1 MNLENKFNSW
11 FYNDD
16 YPVEGQNRSGYI
28 RDNVDLTV
36 LSNKDYWIRQA
47 FMHGAL
53 AQLDVLVEVGIKR
66 ILESKPK

>member
-11 FYNDD
+11 FYDES

-47 FMHGAL
+47 FMQGAR
-53 AQLDVLVEVGIKR
+53 AQLDVLVDTEIKR